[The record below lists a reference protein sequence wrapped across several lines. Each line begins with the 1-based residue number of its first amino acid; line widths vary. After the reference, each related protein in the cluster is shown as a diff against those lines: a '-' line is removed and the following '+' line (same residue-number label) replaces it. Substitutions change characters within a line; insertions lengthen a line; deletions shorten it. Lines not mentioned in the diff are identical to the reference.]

1 MHYKLFI
8 QRIGL
13 ISLLNIIISFRNIL
27 LMPILTKSLGAF
39 NYGIWSQI
47 TVTVSLLSLI
57 AVLGLTQAEV
67 RFLSGLKNIDDL
79 QEGLYSII
87 ILVIASSIG
96 LSICLFMLSEFLA
109 RELLNEIQFKYL
121 IILIGPIVLFSAVN
135 SIMLAFLTAR
145 MRFKE
150 YTVLNL
156 ILKIFELIFPF
167 AAILVG
173 YSISGVIFS
182 LVILNFLFFIIIT
195 SYTVFSI
202 GIKVPKFI
210 NMRMYLGFSL
220 PLIPTLIFIWIIH
233 GSDRYII
240 GYFLGTTPVGIY
252 SVAYGIASILQLAF
266 SPIGLVLFPT
276 IAQLWEEKKISEA
289 ENFLNFSLRYY
300 LMIAIPSIFGLLILS
315 KDFILILSTPEF
327 ISGSGLIPIIAMG
340 FVFYQLYSIYH
351 YVLYSINKTAVIA
364 VVMFLAAIFNII
376 ITIVL
381 VKISGLIGAAISS
394 MITYLLIG
402 GLIIYMVHK
411 IIKINIDFKFLL
423 RCVYSS
429 TIMGVAVLY
438 LELHDNSVIG
448 IVINIIISALFY
460 FVILYL
466 IGGVTNKEINF
477 IKNCF
482 SNKYK

>member
-1 MHYKLFI
+1 
-8 QRIGL
+8 
-13 ISLLNIIISFRNIL
+13 
-27 LMPILTKSLGAF
+27 MPILTKSLGAF

>member
-1 MHYKLFI
+1 
-8 QRIGL
+8 
-13 ISLLNIIISFRNIL
+13 
-27 LMPILTKSLGAF
+27 
-39 NYGIWSQI
+39 
-47 TVTVSLLSLI
+47 
-57 AVLGLTQAEV
+57 
-67 RFLSGLKNIDDL
+67 
-79 QEGLYSII
+79 
-87 ILVIASSIG
+87 
-96 LSICLFMLSEFLA
+96 
-109 RELLNEIQFKYL
+109 
-121 IILIGPIVLFSAVN
+121 
-135 SIMLAFLTAR
+135 
-145 MRFKE
+145 
-150 YTVLNL
+150 
-156 ILKIFELIFPF
+156 
-167 AAILVG
+167 
-173 YSISGVIFS
+173 
-182 LVILNFLFFIIIT
+182 
-195 SYTVFSI
+195 VFSI